1 MSVKWH
7 GCRSAPRKVKGGGP
21 QGATLGLLE
30 YLSQSNNCADVVAE
44 SERFRFLDDLS
55 ILEIVNLLTVGLTSF
70 NLKQQVPN
78 DIATHNQYIPPHNL
92 KSQEWLDWI
101 CSWTENQ
108 KMMINN
114 KKTKC
119 MVFNYTENYQF
130 TPRLSVEGEIL
141 EVIDSTKLLGTII
154 TSDLRWEQNMASIV
168 KKSNARMELL
178 RRVAS
183 FGTSFEDL
191 KTIYIL
197 FVRSQLEHSCVV
209 WHSSLT
215 EQQKSD
221 LERVQRS
228 ALKVI
233 LGSRYESYEKALN
246 MLDLEPLV
254 DRREYLCL
262 KFAQKCILNEKT
274 NKMFPLNQ
282 KMHRMKMRNNEKF
295 QVQHANTDRLK
306 NFTVIYMQNL
316 LNEQN

>member
-1 MSVKWH
+1 M
-7 GCRSAPRKVKGGGP
+7 
-21 QGATLGLLE
+21 
-30 YLSQSNNCADVVAE
+30 
-44 SERFRFLDDLS
+44 
-55 ILEIVNLLTVGLTSF
+55 
-70 NLKQQVPN
+70 
-78 DIATHNQYIPPHNL
+78 
-92 KSQEWLDWI
+92 
-101 CSWTENQ
+101 
-108 KMMINN
+108 
-114 KKTKC
+114 
-119 MVFNYTENYQF
+119 
-130 TPRLSVEGEIL
+130 
-141 EVIDSTKLLGTII
+141 
-154 TSDLRWEQNMASIV
+154 
-168 KKSNARMELL
+168 
-178 RRVAS
+178 AS

-233 LGSRYESYEKALN
+233 LGSKYESYEKALN

-282 KMHRMKMRNNEKF
+282 KMHGMRVEF
-295 QVQHANTDRLK
+295 ADVFEPFLWMDGTLS
-306 NFTVIYMQNL
+306 T
-316 LNEQN
+316 